1 MMVEKLDREVS
12 KCVED
17 LGLLVYDAVLPGN
30 SQCSEV
36 TTFP

>member
-1 MMVEKLDREVS
+1 MVVKLDREVS

-30 SQCSEV
+30 SQCS
-36 TTFP
+36 